1 MVVTDRD
8 MPGLTEWDVARLAK
22 ATDPHVP
29 VVLVTGGAGSAA
41 PDGPAMGQRETQF
54 HLAVH
59 TPGAPVGLAA
69 ATGQPHRR
77 LRRSLAPS
85 GR

>member
-8 MPGLTEWDVARLAK
+8 MPGLTGWDVARLAK
-22 ATDPHVP
+22 AMDPQVP
-29 VVLVTGGAGSAA
+29 VMLVTGGVGCAA
-41 PDGPAMGQRETQF
+41 PDGPATGQRETQF

-59 TPGAPVGLAA
+59 TPGAPVGLA
-69 ATGQPHRR
+69 
-77 LRRSLAPS
+77 PS